1 MLMVLLQ
8 ETVDRNE
15 DGLLNTIFTSLIHMM
30 IVFKIDRMQEECYH
44 HLSIL
49 LIHCT
54 VHINTVFL

>member
-8 ETVDRNE
+8 ETGDINE
-15 DGLLNTIFTSLIHMM
+15 DGLLNTIFTSLIHNIMM
-30 IVFKIDRMQEECYH
+30 IVFKIDRMQGESY

-54 VHINTVFL
+54 VHI